1 MKIFN
6 KHSIGNK
13 ITSMV
18 IIFVALALLVIGIA
32 VTVLSINTENQ
43 QIEERM
49 NLQLSQ
55 IITEVEQSLDNHSK
69 VVSSLSTTIGITGTQ
84 LTVPEYNALLTQYV
98 GLNADTYGAGVW
110 FDYNG
115 YQPGIKYFGPYAYR
129 DGGTVSFAEALYS
142 TDEYDFPNQEWYLAG
157 KNDSDT
163 VAWSAPY
170 QDETLGIS
178 LVTATQGF
186 YDSNKQ
192 FKGVVNPIVLITE
205 LFHKA
210 ELGDFDSEIPDAIIS
225 REDELG
231 KLGLSFQKLSENIQE
246 NIATLEQ
253 ISLGNLNV
261 AVDVKSDQD
270 VQSKSLIEVVE
281 NLKNLEAEV
290 EMLTQSATDGHLS
303 IRGDAAKF
311 QGKYRDIVVGV
322 NNTLDAVVEPLTM
335 SAVYVDKISR
345 GEIPAKITATYHGD
359 FNTIKENL
367 NACIDNINALVSDVE
382 MLAQAATEGQ
392 LEIQADATKHSGDFR
407 SIIEGLTIP

>member
-225 REDELG
+225 RRMSWVSWACPSRNCRKIFRKTSPPWNRFRWE
-231 KLGLSFQKLSENIQE
+231 
-246 NIATLEQ
+246 
-253 ISLGNLNV
+253 IS
-261 AVDVKSDQD
+261 
-270 VQSKSLIEVVE
+270 
-281 NLKNLEAEV
+281 
-290 EMLTQSATDGHLS
+290 
-303 IRGDAAKF
+303 
-311 QGKYRDIVVGV
+311 
-322 NNTLDAVVEPLTM
+322 M
-335 SAVYVDKISR
+335 SPSMSNPTRMSSR
-345 GEIPAKITATYHGD
+345 R
-359 FNTIKENL
+359 
-367 NACIDNINALVSDVE
+367 V
-382 MLAQAATEGQ
+382 
-392 LEIQADATKHSGDFR
+392 
-407 SIIEGLTIP
+407 